1 MDSSSIRH
9 IIQNIPKAELH
20 LHIEGTLEPDLLF
33 SLARKNNVG
42 LPYQT
47 PDDVRK
53 AYTFN
58 NLQEFLDIYYAGA
71 SVLLHEEDFYLLTRA
86 YLQKAREQNVVHS
99 EMFFDPQTHTSRGIP
114 FDVVIRGINRA
125 REEALREEGTSSHLI
140 MCFLRHLDE
149 ASAIHTLKEAVRW
162 KDSILGVGLDSSEKG
177 NPPSKFRQV
186 FEMARAEGFLTVAHA
201 GEEGPVGYIEE
212 ALNLLNVDRIDH
224 GNRSVDSPELVRQL
238 QERQMALTMCPLS
251 NLKLKV
257 HSDLS
262 QHPAK
267 KLMEQGVL
275 VTVNSDDPAYFG
287 GYVNE
292 NYLALAEA
300 LQLTKSDIV
309 TLAGNSFR
317 ASFLDPVKR
326 NHWLRTIHDR
336 FGPMDTNTKHQSRQ
350 TYVDNY

>member
-1 MDSSSIRH
+1 MASSSIRH
-9 IIQNIPKAELH
+9 IIQSIPKAELH

-33 SLARKNNVG
+33 SLARKNKVS
-42 LPYQT
+42 LPY
-47 PDDVRK
+47 PSPEAVK
-53 AYTFN
+53 AAYTFN

-86 YLQKAREQNVVHS
+86 YLQKAHGQNVVHA

-114 FDVVIRGINRA
+114 FDAVMRGINRA
-125 REEALREEGTSSHLI
+125 REEALREQGTTSLLI

-149 ASAIHTLKEAVRW
+149 VSAIHTLKEAIRW

-177 NPPSKFRQV
+177 NPPSKFRKA
-186 FEMARAEGFLTVAHA
+186 FEMARAEGYLTVAHA
-201 GEEGPVGYIEE
+201 GEEGPATYIDE
-212 ALNLLNVDRIDH
+212 ALDVLKVDRIDH
-224 GNRSVDSPELVRQL
+224 GNRSVDSPELVRRL
-238 QERQMALTMCPLS
+238 HERQMALTMCPLS

-257 HSDLS
+257 HTDLS

-267 KLMEQGVL
+267 RLMEQGVL

-300 LQLTKSDIV
+300 LQLTASDIV
-309 TLAGNSFR
+309 TLAGNSFK
-317 ASFLDPVKR
+317 ASFLDPAAKNR
-326 NHWLRTIHDR
+326 WLQTLQAR
-336 FGPMDTNTKHQSRQ
+336 FSLVDTNSQLHG
-350 TYVDNY
+350 